1 MYQALFVFIG
11 TLVTFTAL
19 ILVSIAADVKRRA
32 RARRGKSTMQEM
44 LHIISE
50 VIG

>member
-11 TLVTFTAL
+11 TVSTFSALVFVA
-19 ILVSIAADVKRRA
+19 IAADVKRRA
-32 RARRGKSTMQEM
+32 KARKGKRTMQEM

>member
-19 ILVSIAADVKRRA
+19 LLVSIAADVRRRA
-32 RARRGKSTMQEM
+32 RARRGKRTMQEM

>member
-1 MYQALFVFIG
+1 MYQALFVYLG

-19 ILVSIAADVKRRA
+19 ILISIAADVKRRV
-32 RARRGKSTMQEM
+32 RARRGKRTMQEL

-50 VIG
+50 VIR

>member
-11 TLVTFTAL
+11 TLITFSTLVL
-19 ILVSIAADVKRRA
+19 ISIVADVQRRA
-32 RARRGKSTMQEM
+32 RARRGKRTAQEM

>member
-1 MYQALFVFIG
+1 MIQVLFIYLG
-11 TLVTFTAL
+11 TLITFSTLVL
-19 ILVSIAADVKRRA
+19 ISIVADVKRRA
-32 RARRGKSTMQEM
+32 KARRGKRTMQEM

>member
-11 TLVTFTAL
+11 TLVTFSAL
-19 ILVSIAADVKRRA
+19 ILISIAADVKRRA
-32 RARRGKSTMQEM
+32 RARRGKRTMQEM

-50 VIG
+50 AIG

>member
-19 ILVSIAADVKRRA
+19 ILIAIAADVKRRA
-32 RARRGKSTMQEM
+32 RARRGKRTMQEM